1 MNIVVY
7 DGSWAGFFS
16 AVFEIYE
23 YKISDV
29 SISKND
35 EANGSLFG
43 NIHHVVT
50 DEAKA
55 KRVIAKLRQKLTPK
69 AFQQLYKNFLS
80 EEKDVENVMFRY
92 IQYTLSSKASV
103 ENDYGNADV
112 LYLQQLSR
120 KVHREKHRMEA
131 FVRFQLTKDELY
143 YAIIQPDYNVLPLI
157 LSHFKNRYADQR
169 WLIYDALRKYGIY
182 YDLHEVTEVQINFSA
197 DLQSKELIASI
208 YDEQEQLYQ
217 SLWQQ
222 YFSSVNI
229 KARKNTKLHIQH
241 MPKRY
246 WKYLIEKQP

>member
-29 SISKND
+29 VINKHD
-35 EANGSLFG
+35 EATGSLFG
-43 NIHHVVT
+43 TMHTVVA
-50 DEAKA
+50 DDAKA
-55 KRVIAKLRQKLTPK
+55 QRVITKLRQKLTPK
-69 AFQQLYKNFLS
+69 GFQQLYKNFLS
-80 EEKDVENVMFRY
+80 EEKAVENVIFRY
-92 IQYTLSSKASV
+92 IQYIISSKVSV
-103 ENDYGNADV
+103 ENDYSNADV
-112 LYLQQLSR
+112 LYLQQLAR

-131 FVRFQLTKDELY
+131 FVRFQLTKDELF

-157 LSHFKNRYADQR
+157 LPHFKNRYADQR

-182 YDLHEVTEVQINFSA
+182 YDLNEVTEVQINFSY

-208 YDEQEQLYQ
+208 YDESEQLYQ
-217 SLWQQ
+217 ALWQQ

-246 WKYLIEKQP
+246 WKYLIEKQQ